1 MTRIKNSNVRTESRF
16 WSFAHPIGILPYHS
30 MAVDV
35 ISSASVT
42 PLAEAL
48 CGTLKSGLQVVRKKA
63 PDQIMLI
70 EIKPRN

>member
-1 MTRIKNSNVRTESRF
+1 
-16 WSFAHPIGILPYHS
+16 